1 MKARSIK
8 GQTPADIQTALQQ
21 TLADGFKPT
30 LGFVFISIHNDRD
43 TVTAILDRAGIQI
56 FGATTGGEFIDG
68 DIGSGGISI
77 LLLDINPEHFTIL
90 LEDYR
95 DKDPIAL
102 ARDMAATAKATYEHP
117 SFILSA
123 SMNILEVA
131 ELQLGDPLI
140 KAIESVTG
148 PDTIIW
154 GGRAGDDFA
163 YQETEVFT
171 NHVCTKRGI
180 IMLVFDG
187 DHILVR
193 GEAASGLKPVGTEKT
208 ITKAID
214 NWVYNIDGQPA
225 ADLVLKY
232 LGINMTQEEAETYF
246 PKDGIMLSVSRGKG
260 DPVIRGVGMFNR
272 KDNSFST
279 LGNIREGDK
288 IRLTLPPDFELI
300 EEVGNNAVKVKQEIE
315 DAGALVMFSCVGRLA
330 QFGPLIGDEIEAVK
344 KAFNV
349 PMAGFFTYGEYGR
362 ARNGNNEFHA
372 GTCCWVALK
381 EI

>member
-8 GQTPADIQTALQQ
+8 GQTPEEIRNALQQ
-21 TLADGFKPT
+21 AMAEGFKPT
-30 LGFVFISIHNDRD
+30 LAFVFISIHNNRD
-43 TVTAILDRAGIQI
+43 AVTAILDQHNIQI

-68 DIGSGGISI
+68 DIGSGGIAI
-77 LLLDINPEHFTIL
+77 LLLEINPQYFTIL
-90 LEDYR
+90 FHDYR
-95 DKDPIAL
+95 DNDLIAVAKEMAAL
-102 ARDMAATAKATYEHP
+102 AKAKYEHP

-187 DHILVR
+187 EHILVR

-214 NWVYNIDGQPA
+214 NWIYELDGQPA

-232 LGINMTQEEAETYF
+232 LGINMTREEAETYF
-246 PKDGIMLSVSRGKG
+246 PKDGIMLSVSREKG
-260 DPVIRGVGMFNR
+260 DPVIRGVGMFNL
-272 KDNSFST
+272 KDNSFSS
-279 LGNIREGDK
+279 LGNIRVGDK

-300 EEVGNNAVKVKQEIE
+300 EEVGNNAVKVQREID
-315 DAGALVMFSCVGRLA
+315 DAGALVMFSCVGRLS
-330 QFGPLIGDEIEAVK
+330 QFGPLIGDEIEAVR

-349 PMAGFFTYGEYGR
+349 PMAGFFTYGEFGR
-362 ARNGNNEFHA
+362 TRNGNNEFHA

-381 EI
+381 EK